1 MSRFQ
6 QGAAVA
12 LLALLAAAPLAAKG
26 IQATVDRTEIT
37 TEEQLMLTV
46 TIEGSVSASPELP
59 PLPDFTV
66 FRGSQSK
73 QFSLVD
79 GRSSVTV
86 SYGYYLR
93 PLRSGQFTIGPVSA
107 ELDGE
112 VYTSE
117 PFEVSVLEPS
127 AVPREERDIYVTV
140 TVSTTTPYVGQQM
153 VYTWRLYR
161 RIRIGDA
168 RLDPVEFP
176 GFLVEDLGPETRD
189 YETVVG
195 GQAYLVSEIRRALFP
210 QETGPLTVPGS
221 RLSYRVAV
229 RESVNG
235 RSLFD
240 EVFGTT
246 RTEGRSVH
254 TQPIALDVRPL
265 PPAPPE
271 FSGLVG
277 EFGVEAK
284 VSRNELK
291 VGESTTLDVVVRGSG
306 NVQMIAEPRMGP
318 LASFKIYD
326 DQPTSKINRGGNSL
340 SGSRAFHKALVPMQA
355 GDLTLPAAE
364 ITYFD
369 PDDGSFRTARS
380 EPIALTVLPSDNRE
394 DLRLTESLAPT
405 TGKVSVRI
413 LADDIL
419 PTHKG
424 TEVLAG
430 SAFSPVRRP
439 WILGLWLLLPPVGY
453 VAFWVVDRRRRHY
466 LVNSHLRRRRGA
478 LRRARQQLRVARGGG
493 GEGTPEGAASRCLR
507 GYIGDKLGLEGS
519 ALTPG
524 EVRRHLAGR
533 GVGEALLGRT
543 CGLLERLE
551 SARYAQATAS
561 EGVDPIDE
569 VEVLLREL
577 ERGLK
582 R

>member
-1 MSRFQ
+1 
-6 QGAAVA
+6 
-12 LLALLAAAPLAAKG
+12 
-26 IQATVDRTEIT
+26 
-37 TEEQLMLTV
+37 
-46 TIEGSVSASPELP
+46 
-59 PLPDFTV
+59 
-66 FRGSQSK
+66 
-73 QFSLVD
+73 
-79 GRSSVTV
+79 
-86 SYGYYLR
+86 
-93 PLRSGQFTIGPVSA
+93 
-107 ELDGE
+107 
-112 VYTSE
+112 
-117 PFEVSVLEPS
+117 
-127 AVPREERDIYVTV
+127 
-140 TVSTTTPYVGQQM
+140 
-153 VYTWRLYR
+153 
-161 RIRIGDA
+161 
-168 RLDPVEFP
+168 
-176 GFLVEDLGPETRD
+176 
-189 YETVVG
+189 
-195 GQAYLVSEIRRALFP
+195 
-210 QETGPLTVPGS
+210 
-221 RLSYRVAV
+221 
-229 RESVNG
+229 
-235 RSLFD
+235 
-240 EVFGTT
+240 
-246 RTEGRSVH
+246 
-254 TQPIALDVRPL
+254 
-265 PPAPPE
+265 
-271 FSGLVG
+271 
-277 EFGVEAK
+277 
-284 VSRNELK
+284 